1 MAEIKA
7 AKKAE
12 KKNYGSYMKVKCRKV
27 KVDILAFC
35 ASLLSFCQQAEE
47 ERVIS

>member
-7 AKKAE
+7 AKKTE
-12 KKNYGSYMKVKCRKV
+12 KNYGSYMKVKCRKV

-47 ERVIS
+47 DRVIS